1 MRKQT
6 GGMWKVVLCGLAGFG
21 LAAPAVAKD
30 VAAGDMVDVHT
41 NVSAIRQVPAG
52 DPLPGLHIDAKVKGR
67 TVDIYIAPMDF
78 VAKYDIRIA
87 KGQDVHI
94 VGTEVKE
101 GEADVVL
108 GREITTGSIDRR
120 TGQFHENMTI
130 YLRNDE
136 GPLW

>member
-1 MRKQT
+1 
-6 GGMWKVVLCGLAGFG
+6 VVLCGLAGFA
-21 LAAPAVAKD
+21 LAAPGVAKD
-30 VAAGDMVDVHT
+30 VVIGDAVDVRT

-67 TVDIYIAPMDF
+67 TVDIYIAPLDF
-78 VAKYDIRIA
+78 VVKYDIKIT

-101 GEADVVL
+101 GDADVVL

-130 YLRNDE
+130 YLRNDQ